1 MSLGAICLILAFF
14 CFLVATV
21 NYPPLATR
29 INLVAFGLAL
39 WVLSQLVRV

>member
-14 CFLVATV
+14 CFLVAMV
-21 NYPPLATR
+21 NYPPLGR